1 MLYWIIREKIICN
14 LNEGHD
20 DELENGDLAQEDA
33 EGDQDGG
40 SSVLTVEEA
49 CHGDV
54 DDRLMS
60 SFVPGVKE
68 AGDFDEV
75 RGKIIKDRGEEV
87 YLECTTG
94 PPGTP
99 ATS

>member
-1 MLYWIIREKIICN
+1 
-14 LNEGHD
+14 
-20 DELENGDLAQEDA
+20 
-33 EGDQDGG
+33 
-40 SSVLTVEEA
+40 
-49 CHGDV
+49 
-54 DDRLMS
+54 MS

-87 YLECTTG
+87 YLEYTTG